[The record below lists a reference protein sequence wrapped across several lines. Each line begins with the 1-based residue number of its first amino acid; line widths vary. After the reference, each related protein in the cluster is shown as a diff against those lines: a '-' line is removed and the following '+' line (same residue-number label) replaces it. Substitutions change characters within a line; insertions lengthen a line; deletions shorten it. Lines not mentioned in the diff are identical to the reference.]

1 MLYVLKFVGNGPD
14 NFMENCYDE
23 VVVIKNRIAL
33 VQFEHN
39 ANMLRGM
46 NFEFVGMVEKEED
59 LKELFRDKT
68 VEIKTTTQIVQ
79 LQDILPD
86 NKPETIEGSQKSW
99 YENLE

>member
-14 NFMENCYDE
+14 DFLEHAYDE
-23 VVVIKNRIAL
+23 TVVIKNRIAL

-39 ANMLRGM
+39 KNMLLGM
-46 NFEFVGMVEKEED
+46 NFEEVGMVEKEED

-68 VEIKTTTQIVQ
+68 VEVKTTTQIVQ
-79 LQDILPD
+79 LQDILPE
-86 NKPETIEGSQKSW
+86 PVEGSQKSW